1 MTLAGNPPFLRA
13 DFRFQSEVYEAGP
26 AGAAGELTY
35 SVIIPAT
42 DEPVTLERC
51 LDAIRRADDPP
62 DEVIVVDRPLGVG
75 PAATRNAGALRAK
88 GTVLIFIDSDVV
100 VHHDVF
106 TRIRAAFASD
116 SELCAIFGSYDDT
129 SSAHGVVS
137 TFRNLLHHY
146 VHQSA
151 PGMATTF
158 WAGLGAVRRDAFIAV
173 DGFDDWRFRAPS
185 IEDIELGLRLASAGG
200 QIRLDPAIQG
210 THLKH
215 WRFGSMMLT
224 DLLYRGT
231 PWTALMLGRGPQAA
245 RLNLRGT
252 HLLAV
257 SAFVAGLAAAAAG
270 RPRASVPL
278 LGTYLALNTPFYA
291 LMLRS
296 EGPRSAVTG
305 VALLATHN
313 AAALGSVPL
322 GVLVFGLER
331 ARRWRHAGHP
341 IAVHVEQEVV
351 APGRAGDRRRRFDL
365 RARKSAAG
373 ETSPFRHG
381 FESQAVTLRPPG

>member
-1 MTLAGNPPFLRA
+1 MVDFTLAGTPPLLPA
-13 DFRFQSEVYEAGP
+13 AFRFQSDSKPVAI
-26 AGAAGELTY
+26 ASATGELTY

-51 LDAIRRADDPP
+51 LDAIRSAADPP
-62 DEVIVVDRPLGVG
+62 DEVIVIDRPLGVG
-75 PAATRNAGALRAK
+75 PAATRNAGALRAR

-116 SELCAIFGSYDDT
+116 GELCAVFGSYDDT
-129 SSAHGVVS
+129 PSAHGVVS

-185 IEDIELGLRLASAGG
+185 IEDIDLGLRLASAGG
-200 QIRLDPAIQG
+200 VIRLDPAIQG

-215 WRFGSMMLT
+215 WRLGSMMLT

-231 PWTALMLGRGPQAA
+231 PWTALMLARGPQAA
-245 RLNLRGT
+245 RLNVRGT

-257 SAFVAGLAAAAAG
+257 SAFIAGLAAAAVG
-270 RPRASVPL
+270 RPRASLPL
-278 LGTYLALNTPFYA
+278 MGMYLALNTPFYA
-291 LMLRS
+291 LMHRS
-296 EGPRSAVTG
+296 VGPRSALTG

-331 ARRWRHAGHP
+331 ARRSMHAGHP
-341 IAVHVEQEVV
+341 VAVQLEQGK
-351 APGRAGDRRRRFDL
+351 APSGRAGRGRRRFARRTR
-365 RARKSAAG
+365 RAAEDTRRFSTA
-373 ETSPFRHG
+373 
-381 FESQAVTLRPPG
+381 